1 MTTNFRRHG
10 SAAPAGFRR
19 STLRIG
25 ALATLALALC
35 APLQAREYVAY
46 AGAYGV
52 KLKSVESA
60 AKVVLEVPVWTGFER
75 IFTITLPDI
84 VVPSTKGAQA
94 CERDMAERAKKFT
107 ESFLAQASKIEARDL
122 LMTDSADDHA
132 KAGVFTDAGSL
143 ADALKA
149 EGLARPSNMNA
160 DAPWCGA

>member
-1 MTTNFRRHG
+1 MTTISRRHV
-10 SAAPAGFRR
+10 PAVPPVSGR
-19 STLRIG
+19 SMMRIG
-25 ALATLALALC
+25 ALATLTLALC

-46 AGAYGV
+46 EGAYGA

-60 AKVVLEVPVWTGFER
+60 AKVVLEVPVWTGFVR
-75 IFTITLPDI
+75 DFKITLPDI
-84 VVPSTKGAQA
+84 VVPSSKGAAA
-94 CERDMAERAKKFT
+94 CEREMAERAKQFT

-122 LMTDSADDHA
+122 MMHNSADENA

-160 DAPWCGA
+160 DAPWCEG